1 MYSPH
6 DPKEQIAMC
15 FLGVTVTTLLVLI
28 LPELYR
34 LWTA

>member
-15 FLGVTVTTLLVLI
+15 LLGVTVTVLLALI
-28 LPELYR
+28 LPELYVS
-34 LWTA
+34 WTA